1 MKSQRTFIRSCG
13 KGQGT
18 NTLENLVLIG
28 YMGSGKTTVGKTL
41 AKMMQFSFLDTDE
54 MIEKQQNK
62 TIREIFAADGEQ
74 AFRDLE
80 TDLLKQLVAEKR
92 KHLVLSTGG
101 GMPLRAE
108 NQKLLSKLGL
118 VVYLKAEPET
128 IYHRVKNDTKRP
140 LLQCENP
147 FAAIKEMIDVR
158 NPVYEEAAAQIV
170 QVNACHQVEIAE
182 QIKRQY
188 LQYSNSSARQ
198 LNV

>member
-1 MKSQRTFIRSCG
+1 MKYQRTFIRSCG

-118 VVYLKAEPET
+118 VVYLKAEE
-128 IYHRVKNDTKRP
+128 
-140 LLQCENP
+140 
-147 FAAIKEMIDVR
+147 
-158 NPVYEEAAAQIV
+158 
-170 QVNACHQVEIAE
+170 
-182 QIKRQY
+182 
-188 LQYSNSSARQ
+188 SGG
-198 LNV
+198 